1 MAFARAAFI
10 DRLSLPP
17 SLSSNFCGFYASAVG
32 ATAAAA
38 AAAVLLCGQLRRL
51 YHRGRRRPR
60 RRRRRRGRARVPRR
74 PAVEGRGLPA
84 SSKPHILINWKARH
98 STTLWH

>member
-32 ATAAAA
+32 ATAAAAA

-74 PAVEGRGLPA
+74 PAAGGR
-84 SSKPHILINWKARH
+84 
-98 STTLWH
+98 